1 MESENNYLSGII
13 DFFWILL
20 FFIFVIFLNDMEFP

>member
-1 MESENNYLSGII
+1 MESENNYLSEII